1 MTEAWLV
8 GRLRALWKIRNS
20 AIKVDSERLAL
31 YADRLGRY
39 GFPEGALAAALDQLE
54 REDGDFFPSLGH
66 IMAAIRDNLQR
77 AGFLEAPDAAWAR
90 ACREAGRYVPVVRPA
105 PAYSSPA
112 IAACVARL
120 GGPTAFLAD
129 DDTARDI
136 LRREFLAC
144 YAQECMADDHL
155 AFVARAGTYAV
166 TVVPALE
173 IAPGSAEQF
182 AAERHARYWLATGE
196 TTPPGKGTLLI
207 PATKDDGGAGRLAAK
222 GDQS

>member
-1 MTEAWLV
+1 MTEAWLL

-20 AIKVDSERLAL
+20 AIRVDSERLAL

-39 GFPEGALAAALDQLE
+39 GFPEGAVAAALDQLE

-105 PAYSSPA
+105 PTYSSPA
-112 IAACVARL
+112 IAKCVARL

-129 DDTARDI
+129 DDTAPPSATPATGWRPA
-136 LRREFLAC
+136 RRRHRGRGRSASRPRRTT
-144 YAQECMADDHL
+144 A
-155 AFVARAGTYAV
+155 ARAA
-166 TVVPALE
+166 
-173 IAPGSAEQF
+173 SQ
-182 AAERHARYWLATGE
+182 R
-196 TTPPGKGTLLI
+196 KGTSRDADRAG
-207 PATKDDGGAGRLAAK
+207 PSGAGARGARHHRPGL
-222 GDQS
+222 